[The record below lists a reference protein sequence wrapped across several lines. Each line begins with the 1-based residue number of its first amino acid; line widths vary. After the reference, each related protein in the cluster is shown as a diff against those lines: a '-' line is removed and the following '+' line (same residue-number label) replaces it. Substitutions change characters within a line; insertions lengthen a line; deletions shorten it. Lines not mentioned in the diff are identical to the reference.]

1 MRSQLRR
8 HVPTKTIVELSCPT
22 PLPAKDTILLGHGSG
37 GKLSAELIRD
47 VFLPAFQ
54 NPVLARLDDQAIVNV
69 NGQRLAIT
77 TDSFVVKPLFFP
89 GGDIGSL
96 AVHGT
101 VNDLAMGG
109 ATPLF
114 LSAAFIIEEG
124 FSMDELR
131 RVVNSLRRAA
141 SEAGVQVITG
151 DTKVVE
157 KGKGDG
163 LFINTTGIGL
173 VPDGV
178 DLSADRAR
186 PGDKVILSGSIGDH
200 GIAILAQ
207 REGLE
212 FETQI
217 QSDSA
222 ALHTLVAEMLGVT
235 REIRCMRDP
244 TRGGVS
250 STLNEIAQ
258 QSRGWNRTAG
268 KFPSDP
274 RTSPRRLRVARPRSS
289 LRGERRQV
297 DRNRGTR
304 GCRSGAAG
312 DAASSLRSRGSDH
325 RHSNEK
331 ERGARDHENSVRN
344 DSRCGHAGGGPT
356 ASHLLVGMHYVSKD
370 SIFSS
375 AIQQASSFSGRF
387 TQSISDSGAIQ
398 FTQDCCDRLIQ
409 HRFHMLAQA
418 AAGLAGFGG
427 DSHQQ

>member
-1 MRSQLRR
+1 MS
-8 HVPTKTIVELSCPT
+8 TKTIAEKNFEFSCPA

-47 VFLPAFQ
+47 IFLPAFQ

-69 NGQRLAIT
+69 NGQRLAMT

-131 RVVNSLRRAA
+131 RVVNSLRQAA
-141 SEAGVQVITG
+141 EEAGVQVVTG

-173 VPDGV
+173 VPEGL
-178 DLSADRAR
+178 DLSADRAC
-186 PGDKVILSGSIGDH
+186 PGDKVVLSGSIGDH

-222 ALHTLVAEMLGVT
+222 ALHRLVAAMLNVSSNANPNVNPNVN
-235 REIRCMRDP
+235 RDIRCMRDP

-250 STLNEIAQ
+250 SALNEIAER
-258 QSRGWNRTAG
+258 SRVGIEL
-268 KFPSDP
+268 DE
-274 RTSPRRLRVARPRSS
+274 SS
-289 LRGERRQV
+289 LPIHEQVRGACELLGLDPLYVANEGKLIAIVAPESAEAVLQAMRNHPLGAEAEIIGTVKKENAEMVTMRTPFGTTRIV
-297 DRNRGTR
+297 DML
-304 GCRSGAAG
+304 AG
-312 DAASSLRSRGSDH
+312 DQLPRI
-325 RHSNEK
+325 
-331 ERGARDHENSVRN
+331 
-344 DSRCGHAGGGPT
+344 C
-356 ASHLLVGMHYVSKD
+356 
-370 SIFSS
+370 
-375 AIQQASSFSGRF
+375 
-387 TQSISDSGAIQ
+387 
-398 FTQDCCDRLIQ
+398 
-409 HRFHMLAQA
+409 
-418 AAGLAGFGG
+418 
-427 DSHQQ
+427 

>member
-1 MRSQLRR
+1 MSA
-8 HVPTKTIVELSCPT
+8 TKSIAELSCPA

-47 VFLPAFQ
+47 VFLPYL
-54 NPVLARLDDQAIVNV
+54 NNEVLARLDDQAIVNV

-124 FSMDELR
+124 FSIEELR
-131 RVVNSLRRAA
+131 QIVDSMRRAA
-141 SEAGVQVITG
+141 AAAGVQVVTG

-163 LFINTTGIGL
+163 LFINTTGIGI
-173 VPDGV
+173 VPEGV
-178 DLSADRAR
+178 ELSADRAR
-186 PGDKVILSGSIGDH
+186 PGDKVLLSGSIGDH

-212 FETQI
+212 FETAI
-217 QSDSA
+217 ESDSA
-222 ALHTLVAEMLGVT
+222 ALHTLVGEMLQVT

-258 QSRGWNRTAG
+258 QSHVGIELEERSIPVREEVRGACELLGLDPLYVANEGKLIAIVAPDAAPALLQAMRRHPLGSEAQIIGTVKDTNPGLVTMRTPFG
-268 KFPSDP
+268 TT
-274 RTSPRRLRVARPRSS
+274 RI
-289 LRGERRQV
+289 V
-297 DRNRGTR
+297 DML
-304 GCRSGAAG
+304 AG
-312 DAASSLRSRGSDH
+312 DQLPRI
-325 RHSNEK
+325 
-331 ERGARDHENSVRN
+331 
-344 DSRCGHAGGGPT
+344 C
-356 ASHLLVGMHYVSKD
+356 
-370 SIFSS
+370 
-375 AIQQASSFSGRF
+375 
-387 TQSISDSGAIQ
+387 
-398 FTQDCCDRLIQ
+398 
-409 HRFHMLAQA
+409 
-418 AAGLAGFGG
+418 
-427 DSHQQ
+427 

>member
-1 MRSQLRR
+1 MS
-8 HVPTKTIVELSCPT
+8 TKPRVEINFELSCPA

-47 VFLPAFQ
+47 IFLPAFQ

-89 GGDIGSL
+89 GGNIGSL

-109 ATPLF
+109 AMPLF

-131 RVVNSLRRAA
+131 RVVNSLRQAA
-141 SEAGVQVITG
+141 EEAGVQVVTG

-173 VPDGV
+173 VPEGV

-186 PGDKVILSGSIGDH
+186 SGDKVILSGSIGDH

-222 ALHTLVAEMLGVT
+222 ALHTLVAGILGATSTVT
-235 REIRCMRDP
+235 PAIRCMRDP

-250 STLNEIAQ
+250 STLNEIAER
-258 QSRGWNRTAG
+258 SRVGIE
-268 KFPSDP
+268 
-274 RTSPRRLRVARPRSS
+274 LVESS
-289 LRGERRQV
+289 LPIHEEVRGACELLGLDPLYVANEGKLIAIVAPEAAHTVLQAIRRHPLGAEAQIIGTVNKENPGLVTMRTPFGTTRIV
-297 DRNRGTR
+297 DML
-304 GCRSGAAG
+304 AG
-312 DAASSLRSRGSDH
+312 DQLPRI
-325 RHSNEK
+325 
-331 ERGARDHENSVRN
+331 
-344 DSRCGHAGGGPT
+344 C
-356 ASHLLVGMHYVSKD
+356 
-370 SIFSS
+370 
-375 AIQQASSFSGRF
+375 
-387 TQSISDSGAIQ
+387 
-398 FTQDCCDRLIQ
+398 
-409 HRFHMLAQA
+409 
-418 AAGLAGFGG
+418 
-427 DSHQQ
+427 

>member
-1 MRSQLRR
+1 VSA
-8 HVPTKTIVELSCPT
+8 KTHAEINFDLSCPA
-22 PLPAKDTILLGHGSG
+22 PLAAKDTILLGHGSG

-69 NGQRLAIT
+69 NGQRLAIS

-114 LSAAFIIEEG
+114 LSAGFIIEEG
-124 FSMDELR
+124 FAMEQLR
-131 RVVNSLRRAA
+131 RVVTSLQRAA
-141 SEAGVQVITG
+141 AEAGVQVVTG

-163 LFINTTGIGL
+163 LFINTTGIGV
-173 VPDGV
+173 VPEGV

-186 PGDKVILSGSIGDH
+186 PGDKVLLSGSIGDH

-222 ALHTLVAEMLGVT
+222 ALHTLVAAMLGVT
-235 REIRCMRDP
+235 STVTPEIRCMRDP

-250 STLNEIAQ
+250 STLNEIAERSQ
-258 QSRGWNRTAG
+258 VGIELVERSLPIHEQVRGACELLGLDPLYVANEGKLIAIVAPEAADAVLQAMRCHPLGAEAQIIGTVKKENAGLVTMRTPFG
-268 KFPSDP
+268 TT
-274 RTSPRRLRVARPRSS
+274 RI
-289 LRGERRQV
+289 V
-297 DRNRGTR
+297 DML
-304 GCRSGAAG
+304 AG
-312 DAASSLRSRGSDH
+312 DQLPRI
-325 RHSNEK
+325 
-331 ERGARDHENSVRN
+331 
-344 DSRCGHAGGGPT
+344 C
-356 ASHLLVGMHYVSKD
+356 
-370 SIFSS
+370 
-375 AIQQASSFSGRF
+375 
-387 TQSISDSGAIQ
+387 
-398 FTQDCCDRLIQ
+398 
-409 HRFHMLAQA
+409 
-418 AAGLAGFGG
+418 
-427 DSHQQ
+427 